1 MSDQP
6 DVSNQPEEGDPFGF
20 STRTATKEK
29 LRTIRPMPAP
39 SIPDMAKV
47 DAAAE
52 SAGFMS
58 RESTPAPTV
67 SPAYLQPSPPV
78 GLPTLA
84 INMRVPQD
92 VAKAFKR
99 FCTENR
105 YSYPEA
111 LEEIMKRA
119 GMLIK

>member
-1 MSDQP
+1 M
-6 DVSNQPEEGDPFGF
+6 SNQTDEGDPFGF
-20 STRTATKEK
+20 STRNAVKDK

-39 SIPDMAKV
+39 SIPDMARV

-52 SAGFMS
+52 NAGFVS
-58 RESTPAPTV
+58 RENVPAPLAYT
-67 SPAYLQPSPPV
+67 AYLPPAAP
-78 GLPTLA
+78 LARPTIA

-92 VAKAFKR
+92 VAGAFKR
-99 FCTENR
+99 FCTEHR

-119 GMLIK
+119 GLPIK

>member
-1 MSDQP
+1 MP
-6 DVSNQPEEGDPFGF
+6 NQTDEGDPFGF
-20 STRTATKEK
+20 STRNAAKEK

-52 SAGFMS
+52 SAGFVS
-58 RESTPAPTV
+58 RENVPVSTSST
-67 SPAYLQPSPPV
+67 AYLAPAAPAARA
-78 GLPTLA
+78 TIA

-92 VAKAFKR
+92 VAGAFKK
-99 FCTENR
+99 FCTEYR

-119 GMLIK
+119 GLPITCNS